1 MQWTFVFIIC
11 FLLPNGEQLFPL
23 YVFVFQVIKLW
34 DLETGT
40 AIFEYGD
47 AHGDS
52 AITCMTFDNTGR
64 R

>member
-1 MQWTFVFIIC
+1 MVNVLFV
-11 FLLPNGEQLFPL
+11 N
-23 YVFVFQVIKLW
+23 QVIKLW

-40 AIFEYGD
+40 PIFEYGD

-64 R
+64 RSVDSVHFKL